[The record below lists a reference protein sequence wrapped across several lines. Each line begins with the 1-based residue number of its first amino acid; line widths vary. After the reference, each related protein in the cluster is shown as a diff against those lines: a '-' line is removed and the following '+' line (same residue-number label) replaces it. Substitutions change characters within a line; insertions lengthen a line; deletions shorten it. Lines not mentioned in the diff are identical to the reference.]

1 MKCDLA
7 HIGIRSKNR
16 VTTMHN
22 IHNSVTVS
30 HKSLR
35 LRPRRLLGL
44 ALLGCFLSMQAAPA
58 AAGDLERRQA
68 KKIHDRIAGVPPSD
82 AVLNAMELDIINNNP
97 FAAAQKAMDNSSFYN
112 VTLKNFAA
120 PWTNRDQSVFVPL
133 NDYTATVIGMV
144 RDQTPFNTIL
154 SADLVYV
161 GASNLGL
168 PAYSMTNNNHYDAL
182 ESQGQDLKTALVAT
196 AQSSVT
202 SLPSTATAGVM
213 TTRAASEAFF
223 KAGTNRAMFRF
234 TLMNHLCNDLEQVTD
249 VTRAPDRIRQ
259 DVSRSPG
266 GDSRIFMNSCV
277 GCHSGMD
284 PMAQAFAYYN
294 FDESLGRL
302 AYNSPGM
309 IDPVTGTRV
318 QEKYQ
323 INADVFQYGFSTP
336 DDRWDNYWRVGQ
348 NALLGWNNT
357 LPAGGNGAKS
367 LGVELE
373 NSEAFAQCQVKKV
386 FKAVCLRSPGN
397 ATDRTQI
404 DLMTAAFKGNNYNMK
419 QAFADAAVYCMG
431 D

>member
-1 MKCDLA
+1 MNCDLA
-7 HIGIRSKNR
+7 HIGIRSK
-16 VTTMHN
+16 
-22 IHNSVTVS
+22 
-30 HKSLR
+30 
-35 LRPRRLLGL
+35 RRYAFMNFCGTASQNNGTQMPARMLGIV
-44 ALLGCFLSMQAAPA
+44 LLGCLLSGLFESAF
-58 AAGDLERRQA
+58 AGDLERRQA
-68 KKIHDRIAGVPPSD
+68 KRIHDRIAGVPPSD
-82 AVLNAMELDIINNNP
+82 AVLNAMEQDIISNNP
-97 FAAAQKAMDNSSFYN
+97 FAAAQKAMDSGAFYN

-168 PAYSMTNNNHYDAL
+168 PAYSMSNNNHYEAL
-182 ESQGQDLKTALVAT
+182 ETQGADLKTALVAA

-202 SLPSTATAGVM
+202 TLPSNATAGIM

-234 TLMNHLCNDLEQVTD
+234 TLMNHLCNDLEQVKD
-249 VTRAPDRIRQ
+249 ITRAPDRIRQ

-266 GDSRIFMNSCV
+266 GDSRIFMNSCI

-284 PMAQAFAYYN
+284 PMAQAFAFYN
-294 FDESLGRL
+294 FDETLGRL
-302 AYNSPGM
+302 AYNGPGM
-309 IDPVTGTRV
+309 LDPVTGTRV
-318 QEKYQ
+318 QEKYH

-336 DDRWDNYWRVGQ
+336 DDRWDNYWRVGP
-348 NALLGWNNT
+348 NALLGWNNAM
-357 LPAGGNGAKS
+357 PDGGNGAKS
-367 LGVELE
+367 LGMELE

-386 FKAVCLRSPGN
+386 FKTVCLRSPGN

-404 DLMTAAFKGNNYNMK
+404 DLMTTAFKINNYNMK
-419 QAFADAAVYCMG
+419 QVFADAAVYCMG

>member
-1 MKCDLA
+1 MNCDLA
-7 HIGIRSKNR
+7 HIGIRSKHR
-16 VTTMHN
+16 ATTMHN
-22 IHNSVTVS
+22 IQIGVTGS
-30 HKSLR
+30 HKTYT
-35 LRPRRLLGL
+35 RRLVGL
-44 ALLGCFLSMQAAPA
+44 ALLGCLLSIQGTSVS
-58 AAGDLERRQA
+58 AGDLERRQA
-68 KKIHDRIAGVPPSD
+68 KRIHDRIAGVPPSD
-82 AVLNAMELDIINNNP
+82 AVLNAMEQDIINNNP
-97 FAAAQKAMDNSSFYN
+97 FAAAQKAMDSSAFYN

-161 GASNLGL
+161 GSSNLGL
-168 PAYSMTNNNHYDAL
+168 PTYSMSNNNHYEAL
-182 ESQGQDLKTALVAT
+182 ESQGEDLKTALVAT

-202 SLPSTATAGVM
+202 TLPSSATAGVM

-234 TLMNHLCNDLEQVTD
+234 TLMNHLCNDLEQVKD
-249 VTRAPDRIRQ
+249 ITRAPDRIRQ

-318 QEKYQ
+318 QEKYH

-348 NALLGWNNT
+348 NALLGWNNA
-357 LPAGGNGAKS
+357 LPESGNGAKS

-386 FKAVCLRSPGN
+386 FKTVCLRSPGD
-397 ATDRTQI
+397 ASDRTQI
-404 DLMTAAFKGNNYNMK
+404 DLMTASFKVNNYNMK
-419 QAFADAAVYCMG
+419 QVFADAAVYCMG